1 LSYRDGRP
9 FGGRDEVM
17 KVSAFTFCRNIIELN
32 YPLVESIIS
41 ILPIVDEYV
50 VNVGNSDDGT
60 LNLVK
65 SIKSDK
71 IKIIESIWDDTM
83 RKDGRVLSE
92 QANIG
97 LAHCTGDW
105 AFYLQADEVVHEN
118 DLPKLAKL
126 MSDHFHCSEVLGF
139 MFRYLHFWC
148 DYHTMNPWAYRR
160 EVRVVRNNG
169 EMRVVG
175 DGCGFRKKPYGM
187 VLDKKRLGR
196 EVIWTGAK
204 IYHYG
209 WVNRPEAILRK
220 VRMRERLWRG
230 DDPMEEREE
239 RARSKADLY
248 GHDYATMK
256 EFTGSHPK
264 VMEERVRSTPRFMK
278 RRNRWLNW
286 RFYKTVLHR
295 GFKG

>member
-209 WVNRPEAILRK
+209 WVNRPEAILHKWRI
-220 VRMRERLWRG
+220 REGLWRG
-230 DDPMEEREE
+230 NAPKEEQEE
-239 RARSKADLY
+239 RARIAADLY
-248 GHDYATMK
+248 GHDYAIFK
-256 EFTGSHPK
+256 EFRGSHPQ
-264 VMEERVRSTPRFMK
+264 VMEERIRSTPRFMK

-286 RFYKTVLHR
+286 RFYKTLLIR